1 MDLKGVDMSYS
12 LKGAIAAILLVLGIA
27 GWSAIDRSSNYKSA
41 KATVY
46 EIDRKC
52 DIVETTTSFNGT
64 KSVRNYNGEC
74 KSIDAWNAAA
84 AKRDHSISGKATIKI
99 SYTAPQDGSQQTSEF
114 QVTSRDDEFYD
125 LHAGDEVQV
134 LVSNADR
141 SKIIRS

>member
-1 MDLKGVDMSYS
+1 MSYS
-12 LKGAIAAILLVLGIA
+12 LKGAVAAILLVLGIA
-27 GWSAIDRSSNYKSA
+27 GWSAIDRSSNYKPA

-46 EIDRKC
+46 EIERKC
-52 DIVETTTSFNGT
+52 DIVETTTSFDG
-64 KSVRNYNGEC
+64 KSTRMYNGEC

-84 AKRDHSISGKATIKI
+84 AKRDHSISGKATIKV

-114 QVTSRDDEFYD
+114 QVTSRENEFYD
-125 LHAGDEVQV
+125 LHAGDEVKV